1 MCGCWSLGG
10 QNAAESWPGYRPSRA
25 AYLPF
30 FLVVHVAAVV
40 VGRSALGLD
49 TNFYFAA
56 AGFHVWPFG
65 LFFGPYYFL
74 AVITL
79 FTHLGCAAYWRT
91 QSQRRIVRVAAVVL
105 PVGLGSVASLL
116 IGLLDGGCACKI

>member
-10 QNAAESWPGYRPSRA
+10 QNAAESWPVTGRHGRLS
-25 AYLPF
+25 PF
-30 FLVVHVAAVV
+30 FLVVHVADVV
-40 VGRSALGLD
+40 VDRSALGLD

-91 QSQRRIVRVAAVVL
+91 QSQRRIVHVATVLL